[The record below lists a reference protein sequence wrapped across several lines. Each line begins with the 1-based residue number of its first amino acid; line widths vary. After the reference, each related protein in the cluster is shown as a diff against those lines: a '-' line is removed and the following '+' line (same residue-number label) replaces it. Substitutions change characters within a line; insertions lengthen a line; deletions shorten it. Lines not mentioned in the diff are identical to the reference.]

1 MKTAALFVFCFKVGC
16 LLAGGD
22 KLNIKKMEIIGLK
35 IGVLFQIQ
43 DDYLDFFGTKKVGK
57 KIGQDVIKN
66 KKTFLFSLILDCANK
81 MDRKHF
87 KELYNKQDL
96 NAIKKINLVK
106 KYFSKYKIK
115 DKTLV
120 EITNLKTSIF
130 ELIES
135 LSISENNKK
144 ELKKYIQK
152 LSKRTN

>member
-1 MKTAALFVFCFKVGC
+1 
-16 LLAGGD
+16 
-22 KLNIKKMEIIGLK
+22 
-35 IGVLFQIQ
+35 
-43 DDYLDFFGTKKVGK
+43 
-57 KIGQDVIKN
+57 
-66 KKTFLFSLILDCANK
+66 